1 MRTEKMMPLVTPGE
15 ILAEEFLK
23 PLGLSGYRLSKDT
36 GIPASRITEIVHG
49 RRAITAD
56 TAIRLGV
63 YFGLEPEFWLNL
75 QMRHDLLKLQ
85 RAHAADNIKR
95 CPLLPAA

>member
-1 MRTEKMMPLVTPGE
+1 MSADKLMPLVTPGE
-15 ILAEEFLK
+15 ILDEEFLK
-23 PLGLSGYRLSKDT
+23 PLGISGYRLSKDT
-36 GIPASRITEIVHG
+36 GIPASRVHEIVHG

-63 YFGLEPEFWLNL
+63 YFGMEPEFWMNL

-85 RAHAADNIKR
+85 REHTISKIKR
-95 CPLLPAA
+95 CPLVPAA

>member
-1 MRTEKMMPLVTPGE
+1 MRTEKLMPLVTPGE

-23 PLGLSGYRLSKDT
+23 PLGISGYRLSKDT

-56 TAIRLGV
+56 TAVRLGV
-63 YFGLEPEFWLNL
+63 YFGMEPEFWLNL
-75 QMRHDLLKLQ
+75 QIRYDLLKLQ
-85 RAHAADNIKR
+85 REHPADHIKR
-95 CPLLPAA
+95 CPLIPAA

>member
-1 MRTEKMMPLVTPGE
+1 MSTEKLMPLVTPGE
-15 ILAEEFLK
+15 ILAEEFLN

-75 QMRHDLLKLQ
+75 QIRYDLLKLQ
-85 RAHAADNIKR
+85 REHSTDHIKR

>member
-1 MRTEKMMPLVTPGE
+1 MPLVTPGE
-15 ILAEEFLK
+15 ILAEEFLN

-56 TAIRLGV
+56 TAVRLGV

-75 QMRHDLLKLQ
+75 QVRYDLLKLQ
-85 RAHAADNIKR
+85 RERAPDNIKR
-95 CPLLPAA
+95 CPLIPAA